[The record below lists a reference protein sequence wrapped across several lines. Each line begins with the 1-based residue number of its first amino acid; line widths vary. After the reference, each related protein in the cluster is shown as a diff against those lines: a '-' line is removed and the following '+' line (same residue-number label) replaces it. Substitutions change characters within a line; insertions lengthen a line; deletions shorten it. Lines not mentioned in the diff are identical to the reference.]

1 MVSKGLD
8 FGKVSVVG
16 ILNADTML
24 NYPDFRAYEQA
35 FTMMAQVSGR
45 AGRKDR
51 QGLVILQTRSPES
64 PVIRQLSGNDFKSFY
79 HSLLEERRLFRYPP
93 FTHIIY
99 IYIRHKKEMIAET
112 AADSMATSLKNIL
125 GDRVLGP
132 DKPSVAR
139 IKQMAIRKIMLKLE
153 NGINLDKV
161 RDCLHKEESRIMQQ
175 QRFATVQ
182 VIFDVD
188 PL

>member
-1 MVSKGLD
+1 
-8 FGKVSVVG
+8 
-16 ILNADTML
+16 
-24 NYPDFRAYEQA
+24 
-35 FTMMAQVSGR
+35 
-45 AGRKDR
+45 
-51 QGLVILQTRSPES
+51 
-64 PVIRQLSGNDFKSFY
+64 
-79 HSLLEERRLFRYPP
+79 
-93 FTHIIY
+93 
-99 IYIRHKKEMIAET
+99 MIAET

-139 IKQMAIRKIMLKLE
+139 IKQRAIRKIMLKLE